1 MGAVKNKRMPRAV
14 REQQMLD
21 AAVRTFGQ
29 RGYRAASMDEIA
41 DLAGVSK
48 PLVYLYLN
56 SKEDLF
62 TACIRRE
69 AAALTAAVRAGVHP
83 GLPADRQ
90 LWEGLRAFFTHTA
103 QNPDG
108 WAVLHLQARTHGEPF
123 AAEVA
128 AMREEL
134 VAFVTQLIAV
144 AAREAHREPPPPS
157 APRTRSPAWPRPWSE
172 QPSPWPPGPTPPRR
186 LGQAGG
192 GDPDELRLGGPRKSD
207 GRPSLEPSEAV
218 TRPAS
223 LKRDKTSH
231 QGSHLAPDVHAFP
244 TPTQFEGTT
253 FRRVR
258 HHPRQQHRRPE
269 LGLDVRAFGYPVLR
283 QAASHGPHAM
293 RDGPHGSRKAEP

>member
-1 MGAVKNKRMPRAV
+1 MGAVKSKRMPRAV

-69 AAALTAAVRAGVHP
+69 ADALTTAVRAGVQP
-83 GLPADRQ
+83 DLPADRQ

-123 AAEVA
+123 AAEITS
-128 AMREEL
+128 MREEI
-134 VAFVTQLIAV
+134 VAFVTQLIVV
-144 AAREAHREPPPPS
+144 AAREAHR
-157 APRTRSPAWPRPWSE
+157 
-172 QPSPWPPGPTPPRR
+172 
-186 LGQAGG
+186 
-192 GDPDELRLGGPRKSD
+192 D
-207 GRPSLEPSEAV
+207 PSLPEREVAGLAEALV
-218 TRPAS
+218 GAAES
-223 LKRDKTSH
+223 L
-231 QGSHLAPDVHAFP
+231 AAWANA
-244 TPTQFEGTT
+244 TPG
-253 FRRVR
+253 VS
-258 HHPRQQHRRPE
+258 
-269 LGLDVRAFGYPVLR
+269 AR
-283 QAASHGPHAM
+283 QAAATLMNFAWAGLGDLMEGRPWAPAPEATTA
-293 RDGPHGSRKAEP
+293 RP